1 MMKPLLKTLTT
12 LALGALALSAQA
24 EQLKVM
30 TSGGFTAAYKLLGP
44 QYAKQSGDSLD
55 TILGPSMGKAPEAI
69 PNRLAR
75 GEHAYVVIMVGY
87 ALDDLIKQGK
97 VDPASRVE
105 LADSRIGLVVKA
117 GAVKPAIGTDA
128 ELKAALSKAK
138 SVAYS
143 DSASG
148 VYVEK
153 ELFKKLGMP
162 AKGTMIERLPVAE
175 QVAKGDYEVGL
186 QQVAELLP
194 VPGVTYVGKIPEDVQ
209 SVTRFAAGIPI
220 NAEHPEQAKALLQYL
235 ASPQAQPV
243 VQATGLDSVSR
254 RPKRHFPHQSLQLQR
269 RWRQGPPAAF
279 YQAHIAHHLRFHQR
293 HAHQDR
299 VLARRHGN
307 RGHHRHSQS
316 RLHQPDHRRYV
327 VRLADTR
334 LFHPHAT
341 QRLVEQEAVT
351 RGLVHGDV
359 VVFVGLG
366 PAHAVTLGQG
376 MIAATGQHI
385 TLLQQQFELHFIGQT
400 ATETHAEIRL
410 ATFHRIAHF
419 TGTGIQHPQANFR
432 IQLVEFRDHVGHE
445 VVRGGR
451 HARDGDIAH
460 AGGRHIADAHE
471 RDIEI
476 VEHALDLRQE
486 RTADHGQADAPRGA
500 FEQLYI
506 QGGLELFDTPA
517 EGRLRD
523 PDSFGGTAK
532 TALVYHGAEGLE
544 VVEVEVDDH
553 GKANVVEVAGIIV
566 WEPMA
571 RHACRD
577 RLVVITLLQI

>member
-1 MMKPLLKTLTT
+1 MIKPLLKTLTA

-75 GEHAYVVIMVGY
+75 GEHADVVIMVGY

-153 ELFKKLGMP
+153 QLFKKLGMP

-209 SVTRFAAGIPI
+209 SVTRFAAGIPV

-254 RPKRHFPHQSLQLQR
+254 
-269 RWRQGPPAAF
+269 
-279 YQAHIAHHLRFHQR
+279 
-293 HAHQDR
+293 
-299 VLARRHGN
+299 
-307 RGHHRHSQS
+307 
-316 RLHQPDHRRYV
+316 
-327 VRLADTR
+327 
-334 LFHPHAT
+334 
-341 QRLVEQEAVT
+341 
-351 RGLVHGDV
+351 
-359 VVFVGLG
+359 
-366 PAHAVTLGQG
+366 
-376 MIAATGQHI
+376 
-385 TLLQQQFELHFIGQT
+385 
-400 ATETHAEIRL
+400 
-410 ATFHRIAHF
+410 
-419 TGTGIQHPQANFR
+419 
-432 IQLVEFRDHVGHE
+432 
-445 VVRGGR
+445 
-451 HARDGDIAH
+451 
-460 AGGRHIADAHE
+460 
-471 RDIEI
+471 
-476 VEHALDLRQE
+476 
-486 RTADHGQADAPRGA
+486 
-500 FEQLYI
+500 
-506 QGGLELFDTPA
+506 
-517 EGRLRD
+517 
-523 PDSFGGTAK
+523 
-532 TALVYHGAEGLE
+532 
-544 VVEVEVDDH
+544 
-553 GKANVVEVAGIIV
+553 
-566 WEPMA
+566 
-571 RHACRD
+571 
-577 RLVVITLLQI
+577 